1 MFDNLYR
8 LMKERGVTQ
17 VQAAKAIGV
26 TARGFNKK
34 LRETDFTSRE
44 MFAIQQIFFA
54 DKSIEEIFKR

>member
-34 LRETDFTSRE
+34 LRKTDFTSRE
-44 MFAIQQIFFA
+44 MFAIRDKFFP
-54 DKSIEEIFKR
+54 DKSIEDIFRR